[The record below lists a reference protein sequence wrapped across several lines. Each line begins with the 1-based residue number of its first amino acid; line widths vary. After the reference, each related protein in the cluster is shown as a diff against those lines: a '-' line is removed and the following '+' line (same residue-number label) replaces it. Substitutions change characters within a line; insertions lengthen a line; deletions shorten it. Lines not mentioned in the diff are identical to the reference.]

1 MIPYGGLDG
10 MSLLSFW
17 KLSSIKL
24 VVSLDEIE
32 VPKSKLKFFGL
43 RTQDSKTFGGG
54 IFSERIFHSR
64 RSYPLAVNPLAKKG
78 IYR

>member
-1 MIPYGGLDG
+1 MTFMIPYGGLDG

-32 VPKSKLKFFGL
+32 VL
-43 RTQDSKTFGGG
+43 
-54 IFSERIFHSR
+54 IFDEIQGVI
-64 RSYPLAVNPLAKKG
+64 LQW
-78 IYR
+78 ID